1 MKYQAINDKVIGK
14 LYTRKQT
21 AGGIFVAAPVEHPVI
36 ELEVCSTTEL
46 TKELQDKTVCIE
58 RRHVQEL
65 GEEEE
70 VKYGAFKY
78 SDILAVKHD

>member
-1 MKYQAINDKVIGK
+1 MYEAINDKVIGK
-14 LYTRKQT
+14 LHTRKKT
-21 AGGIFVAAPVEHPVI
+21 AGGIYIAAPAENPVT

-46 TKELQDKTVCIE
+46 TKELQGKTIFIE

-78 SDILAVKHD
+78 TDILAVKHD

>member
-1 MKYQAINDKVIGK
+1 MYEAINDKVIGK

-21 AGGIFVAAPVEHPVI
+21 AGGIYVAAPAEKPVT

-46 TKELQDKTVCIE
+46 TKELQGKTVLVE

-65 GEEEE
+65 GDEEE

-78 SDILAVKHD
+78 SDILAVKYE